1 MKRRLTARLA
11 AVAVL
16 AAAAAPV
23 GQSLADDITIDPTPF
38 VSTRTRA
45 DVRDEVAKSSL
56 TEWERQYGGPRAVSA
71 YTRAQAR
78 EAYVADRRA
87 VWALGGEDSGSA
99 SLTWKGPAPSTRA
112 MGAPAR

>member
-1 MKRRLTARLA
+1 MKRTLAVRLA

-16 AAAAAPV
+16 AAAAAPA

-45 DVRDEVAKSSL
+45 DVRGEVAKSSL
-56 TEWERQYGGPRAVSA
+56 TEWERQYGGPHAVSG

-78 EAYVADRRA
+78 EAYVADRRE

-99 SLTWKGPAPSTRA
+99 SLNWKGPIPSTRA

>member
-1 MKRRLTARLA
+1 MKRRFVARLA

-16 AAAAAPV
+16 AAAGAPV
-23 GQSLADDITIDPTPF
+23 GPSLADDITIDPTPF

-45 DVRDEVAKSSL
+45 DVRQEVAKSSL
-56 TEWERQYGGPRAVSA
+56 TEWERQYGGPHAASG

-78 EAYVADRRA
+78 EAYVAGRRE

-99 SLTWKGPAPSTRA
+99 YLNWNGPTPSTRA

>member
-1 MKRRLTARLA
+1 MKRRFMARLA

-16 AAAAAPV
+16 AAAAAPA
-23 GQSLADDITIDPTPF
+23 GQSLADDITTDPTPF

-45 DVRDEVAKSSL
+45 DVRQEVAKSSL
-56 TEWERQYGGPRAVSA
+56 TEWERQYGGPQAASS

-78 EAYVADRRA
+78 DAYVAGRRE
-87 VWALGGEDSGSA
+87 VWALDGEDSGSA
-99 SLTWKGPAPSTRA
+99 YLTWKGPTSSTRA

>member
-1 MKRRLTARLA
+1 MKRRFVARLA
-11 AVAVL
+11 AVVVF
-16 AAAAAPV
+16 AAAAPA
-23 GQSLADDITIDPTPF
+23 GQLLADDITIDPTPF

-45 DVRDEVAKSSL
+45 DVRQEVAKSSL
-56 TEWERQYGGPRAVSA
+56 TEWDRQYGGPHAVSG

-78 EAYVADRRA
+78 EAYVAGRHE

-99 SLTWKGPAPSTRA
+99 YLNWKGPTPSTRA